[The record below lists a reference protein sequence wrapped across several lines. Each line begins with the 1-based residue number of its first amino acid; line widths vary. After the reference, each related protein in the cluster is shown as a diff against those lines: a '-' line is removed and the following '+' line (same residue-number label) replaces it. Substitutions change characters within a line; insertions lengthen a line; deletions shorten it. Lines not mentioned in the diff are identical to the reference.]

1 MPSLL
6 SCLSLYTATL
16 PSFLY
21 PFSLHDALPIYAIDE
36 NPFFAPNRHIIGE
49 LEAFMDKLRKEG
61 DSIGARI
68 EVVAQQ
74 VPAGLGAPIY
84 DRLDADIAHAMMGL
98 NAVKGVEIGAGFK
111 AVEQKGSEHGDAIYP
126 EGFETNHA
134 GGVLG
139 GISSGQDIQV
149 SVAIKPTSSI
159 RLPRPSI
166 DQQGNAVEVQ
176 TFGRHDPCVGIRAT
190 PIVEALLAIVLMD
203 HVLQQQAQQ
212 GHWEP

>member
-1 MPSLL
+1 MS
-6 SCLSLYTATL
+6 
-16 PSFLY
+16 
-21 PFSLHDALPIYAIDE
+21 
-36 NPFFAPNRHIIGE
+36 
-49 LEAFMDKLRKEG
+49 
-61 DSIGARI
+61 
-68 EVVAQQ
+68 
-74 VPAGLGAPIY
+74 
-84 DRLDADIAHAMMGL
+84 GL

-190 PIVEALLAIVLMD
+190 PIRSEE
-203 HVLQQQAQQ
+203 HTSELQSR
-212 GHWEP
+212 GHLVCR